1 AEARK
6 VAEHGDVKVLFV
18 DGVGGWNPATSGMIE
33 ALLRAELPPGIDFH
47 RIVGDSAMYA
57 ALPNATGGIVFV
69 MDALWSM
76 TGALFEPEL
85 DLAAVVGS
93 ATTFF
98 TR

>member
-1 AEARK
+1 MAGRD
-6 VAEHGDVKVLFV
+6 DVKVLFV

-33 ALLRAELPPGIDFH
+33 ARLRAELPPETDFH
-47 RIVGDSAMYA
+47 RIVGDNAMYA
-57 ALPNATGGIVFV
+57 ALPNAAGGVVFV

-85 DLAAVVGS
+85 DLEGVVGS
-93 ATTFF
+93 DAVSV